1 MIDATPTNIEDKA
14 LSAFAYARKR
24 GFPHYDLTINQKLKD
39 FETFKKYD
47 IKKII
52 EPDSRIKQTFHC
64 MGLCW
69 SYFPH
74 HWEIRTRKMKTPM
87 NVWNDDILLMKA
99 LQSRIKWGGKVGVDG
114 YMSDSDLRKAVR
126 SYSGVQKVSNFR
138 PSAAAA
144 IYEKY
149 CPQDGVVW
157 DMSAGFGGRLL
168 GAVRSGKVKT
178 YIGNDPSTPTFE
190 GLCKMADDIG
200 KIFPSINTQ
209 LMKNGSEI
217 YKPSKLEHDGIDLCF
232 TSPPYFNT
240 ERYTDEPTQS
250 YQKFPDVESWNEGFL
265 RETIKNCKE
274 VLKPN
279 GKLILNVANV
289 LTHKTLEEDTLKI
302 ATEEGF
308 TLEEIL
314 QLKLSTI
321 SYKGGHK
328 HEPIFVFKK

>member
-1 MIDATPTNIEDKA
+1 METDDKTLGA
-14 LSAFAYARKR
+14 YAYARKR
-24 GFPHYDLTINQKLKD
+24 GFPHYNLSLGQMQKDL
-39 FETFKKYD
+39 ETFKRYD

-52 EPDSRIKQTFHC
+52 EPDNRIKQTFHC

-87 NVWNDDILLMKA
+87 DIWNDDVLLMKA

-126 SYSGVQKVSNFR
+126 SYSGVQRVSNFR

-144 IYEKY
+144 IYERY
-149 CPQDGVVW
+149 CEPDSTVW
-157 DMSAGFGGRLL
+157 DMSAGFGGRLI

-178 YIGNDPSTPTFE
+178 YIGNDPSTPTFK
-190 GLCKMADDIG
+190 GLSTLATDFNYIEIILEK
-200 KIFPSINTQ
+200 T
-209 LMKNGSEI
+209 GSEDF
-217 YKPSKLEHDGIDLCF
+217 KPDCEIDLCF
-232 TSPPYFNT
+232 TSPPYFDT
-240 ERYTDEPTQS
+240 EKYSEDPEQS
-250 YQKFPDVESWNEGFL
+250 YQKFPSIESWNEGFL
-265 RETIKNCKE
+265 RQTIKNCKD

-279 GKLILNVANV
+279 GKMILNVANV
-289 LTHKTLEEDTLKI
+289 LTHKTLEDDTLRI
-302 ATEEGF
+302 AKEEGF
-308 TLEEIL
+308 TLKETL

-328 HEPIFVFKK
+328 HEPVFVFEK

>member
-1 MIDATPTNIEDKA
+1 MNIEDNA
-14 LSAFAYARKR
+14 LAAFAYAKKR
-24 GFPHYDLTINQKLKD
+24 GFPHYNLSLPQMMKDL
-39 FETFKKYD
+39 ETFKRYD

-52 EPDSRIKQTFHC
+52 EPDNRIKQTFHC

-69 SYFPH
+69 TYFPH

-87 NVWNDDILLMKA
+87 DVWNDDMLLMKA

-126 SYSGVQKVSNFR
+126 SYSGVQRVSNFR

-144 IYEKY
+144 IYDRY
-149 CPQDGVVW
+149 CEPESVVW
-157 DMSAGFGGRLL
+157 DMSAGFGGRLI
-168 GAVRSGKVKT
+168 GAIRSGKVKT

-190 GLCKMADDIG
+190 GLCKMVND
-200 KIFPSINTQ
+200 FPSLINTT
-209 LMKNGSEI
+209 LVKNGSET

-240 ERYTDEPTQS
+240 ENYSEEETQS
-250 YQKFPDVESWNEGFL
+250 CHRYPTIEEWNENFL
-265 RETIKNCKE
+265 RRTIKNCKD

-289 LTHKTLEEDTLKI
+289 LTHKTLEEDTLRI
-302 ATEEGF
+302 AKEEGF
-308 TLEEIL
+308 SLKETL

-328 HEPIFVFKK
+328 HEPVFVFEQ

>member
-1 MIDATPTNIEDKA
+1 METNDKELA
-14 LSAFAYARKR
+14 AFAYARKR
-24 GFPHYDLTINQKLKD
+24 GFPHYNLSIGQMMKD

-52 EPDSRIKQTFHC
+52 DSDNKIKQTFHC

-74 HWEIRTRKMKTPM
+74 HWEIPTRKMKTPM
-87 NVWNDDILLMKA
+87 DVWNDDVLLMKA
-99 LQSRIKWGGKVGVDG
+99 LKSRIKWGGKVGVDG

-126 SYSGVQKVSNFR
+126 SYSGVQRVSNFR

-144 IYEKY
+144 IYDRY
-149 CPQDGVVW
+149 CEPESVVW
-157 DMSAGFGGRLL
+157 DMSAGFGGRLI

-178 YIGNDPSTPTFE
+178 YIGNDPSTPTFK
-190 GLCKMADDIG
+190 GLSSMATDFNFIEIILE
-200 KIFPSINTQ
+200 KT
-209 LMKNGSEI
+209 GSEDF
-217 YKPSKLEHDGIDLCF
+217 KPDQEVDLCF

-240 ERYTDEPTQS
+240 ERYTDEPDQS
-250 YQKFPDVESWNEGFL
+250 YQKFPEVESWNEGFL
-265 RETIKNCKE
+265 RKTIKNCKDA
-274 VLKPN
+274 LKPN

-289 LTHKTLEEDTLKI
+289 LTHKTLEDDTLRI
-302 ATEEGF
+302 AQEEGF
-308 TLEEIL
+308 SLKETL

-328 HEPIFVFKK
+328 HEPVFVFEK